1 MLTFKQY
8 LNEVLNNPYK
18 WKLVRTTIHTIEY
31 RFTTDS
37 GIDYVVGLSR
47 IGVDTKLTST
57 DWDLYFTISE
67 DSLKQLGK
75 DDSNMFKISGTGDQ
89 FRVFATVQD
98 IIKDFII
105 KHAPDLIAFSAS
117 EPNRRRLYSTF
128 TANFQRSQPE
138 LFEKYIAWSI
148 GTRDR
153 RLTRDQPSDLGADNF
168 IMNRE
173 FAKKVLNGPDDSYFY
188 KIIPADYRDKLR

>member
-18 WKLVRTTIHTIEY
+18 WKLVRTTTYNIEY

-37 GIDYVVGLSR
+37 GIVYVVGLGR
-47 IGVDTKLTST
+47 IGNRTLTQSK
-57 DWDLYFTISE
+57 DWDLYFSISE
-67 DSLKQLGK
+67 DSLTQLGK

-98 IIKDFII
+98 IVKDFII

-117 EPNRRRLYSTF
+117 EPSRRRLYSTF
-128 TANFQRSQPE
+128 IANFEKSQPE
-138 LFEKYIAWSI
+138 LFKKYIALSI
-148 GTRDR
+148 ANGT
-153 RLTRDQPSDLGADNF
+153 DNY
-168 IMNRE
+168 IMNRD
-173 FAKKVLNGPDDSYFY
+173 FAKEILNGPDDSYFY
-188 KIIPADYRDKLR
+188 SKIPSEYRDELR